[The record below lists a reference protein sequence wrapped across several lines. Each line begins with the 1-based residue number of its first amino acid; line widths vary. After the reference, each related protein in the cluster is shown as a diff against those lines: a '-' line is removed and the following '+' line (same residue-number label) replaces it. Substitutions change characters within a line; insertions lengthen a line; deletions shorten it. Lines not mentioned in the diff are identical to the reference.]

1 MFKGHNIKYKYS
13 LFSIYTTTVLYY
25 IYRLKNNNI
34 STVALNELTLS
45 IFVLKNSMFHYFAC
59 L

>member
-13 LFSIYTTTVLYY
+13 LFSIYTTTVLY
-25 IYRLKNNNI
+25 IYRLKYNNM
-34 STVALNELTLS
+34 STAALNELILS
-45 IFVLKNSMFHYFAC
+45 IFVLKNSMFRDFAC